1 MTSRRQ
7 RKLAELI
14 HQQISH
20 LIQHHIRDPRLGFVT
35 VTGVDLNRDYSVAL
49 VYVTLFDNA
58 NPKDAMKG
66 LESASGYI
74 RRELAKL
81 LSIRQVP
88 QLTFKLDTSFEYGQQ
103 MDTLLANIAQ
113 EEAERTSSMDTT
125 DEDVTS

>member
-1 MTSRRQ
+1 MASRRQ

-20 LIQHHIRDPRLGFVT
+20 LIQHRIRDPRLGFVT

-49 VYVTLFDNA
+49 VYVTIFDNA
-58 NPKDAMKG
+58 DPQDAMKG

-74 RRELAKL
+74 RRELARL

-88 QLTFKLDTSFEYGQQ
+88 QLTFNLDTSFQYGQQ
-103 MDTLLANIAQ
+103 IDTLLENIAQ
-113 EEAERTSSMDTT
+113 EESARVSSDII
-125 DEDVTS
+125 DEDMTS